1 MADTK
6 NISTDLERLNI
17 EVSSVPNPETS
28 KTTPVNL
35 ATWIKACTGQ
45 TTKASK
51 YLATIQQI
59 RTAAA
64 EGDTATKSEL
74 KKKLPGICPSG
85 LHPSGSPRH
94 ENKLSGHSGYAQLDL
109 DFVDNEHLFN
119 TLATDIETL
128 ANTLKEGLSLN
139 PFVLYAG
146 LSVSG
151 AGLWLLIPVSNQGDH
166 KPTYAKIKHA
176 FESMGI
182 VVDPKAGRTAN
193 DLRLLSYD
201 LHPVI
206 NPNAKVFP
214 SIKEQPKPKPAQ
226 PPRQPAQ
233 PPKNFDPDRVLDKIR
248 NANEGERHGQI
259 LKASH
264 LMGGYVA
271 SGAIN
276 YDDAYELLEI
286 EGNNIKNSPS
296 EVARTV
302 RDGLH
307 KGMERPIEQKQKT
320 NPWNKPPKPKPK
332 PSPEPSP
339 QPSPEPDPDPEPSPQ
354 PDPEPEPVATFN
366 RMAAKNPK
374 LNELADRLQL
384 DIHNAE
390 KSSL

>member
-1 MADTK
+1 MEVA
-6 NISTDLERLNI
+6 TDITNKLERLKVD
-17 EVSSVPNPETS
+17 VSSVRKPNES
-28 KTTPVNL
+28 KVRPVSL
-35 ATWIKACTGQ
+35 KTWVMACTGL
-45 TTKASK
+45 TTKADK
-51 YLATIQQI
+51 YLKTIEQI

-64 EGDTATKSEL
+64 EGDTATKSKL
-74 KKKLPGICPSG
+74 KEQLPGICPAG
-85 LHPSGSPRH
+85 IHPTGSPRK
-94 ENKLSGHSGYAQLDL
+94 ERELSGHSGFIQIDL
-109 DFVDNEHLFN
+109 DFVDNPHLFE
-119 TLATDIETL
+119 TLATSVESL
-128 ANTLKEGLSLN
+128 ADGLKQSLALN
-139 PFVLYAG
+139 PYIIYAG

-151 AGLWLLIPVSNQGDH
+151 AGLWLLMPISADGDH
-166 KPTYAKIKHA
+166 EATYFTVKAK
-176 FESMGI
+176 FEALGI
-182 VVDPKAGRTAN
+182 VIDQKAGKNPN

-201 LHPVI
+201 PHPLI
-206 NPNAKVFP
+206 NPAAKVFQAV
-214 SIKEQPKPKPAQ
+214 KEQPKPKPAQ

-233 PPKNFDPDRVLDKIR
+233 PPKNFDPDRILDKIR

-307 KGMERPIEQKQKT
+307 KGMERPIEQKTKG

-332 PSPEPSP
+332 P
-339 QPSPEPDPDPEPSPQ
+339 QPSPKPAPQPDPEPSPK
-354 PDPEPEPVATFN
+354 PDPKPQPEPVATFN
-366 RMAAKNPK
+366 TMAAQNPK
-374 LNELADRLQL
+374 LSTLADRLGL
-384 DIHNAE
+384 DIDNAE